1 MVAPEA
7 SAGVTVRPGSSA
19 DRPLIAGLMQ
29 FYTYDFSE
37 MEPAVSLRFDVG
49 PDGLFARYPPLDS
62 YWSEPGYWPLVIE
75 ADGRPA
81 GFALVNTLSHRGG
94 RPDRNMA
101 EFFIARKFRR
111 TGAGQSAVR
120 QILALHPGRWELAV
134 AARNLVAAA
143 FWPRALTAADVA
155 DLQPHR
161 GDGEAWIGEI
171 WTFRA

>member
-1 MVAPEA
+1 MAAPEA
-7 SAGVTVRPGSSA
+7 SAGVTVRPGAAA
-19 DRPLIAGLMQ
+19 DRPLLAGLMQ

-37 MEPAVSLRFDVG
+37 MEPAGSLRFDVG
-49 PDGLFARYPPLDS
+49 PDGLFARYPPLDF
-62 YWSEPGYWPLVIE
+62 YWSEPGHWPLVIE

-81 GFALVNTLSHRGG
+81 GFALVNTLSRRGG
-94 RPDRNMA
+94 TPDRNMA

-111 TGAGQSAVR
+111 HGAGQSAVR
-120 QILALHPGRWELAV
+120 QILALHPGRWEVAV